1 MGSKDKVDSNNKRL
15 SSTEKKMI
23 WVFLI
28 YSFLIA
34 WGSETT
40 IIVLYRLNLL
50 NEKLMQILYYVLLGA
65 GCGMAPAYAAFIVE
79 RKYAS
84 VTWKG
89 FLKKIFRTDSRKRSF
104 TILILFGAIQFGACV
119 LQEQYTGNPWYLFI
133 LFMPLMIYGGGLEE
147 IGWQGVFQPVLQKRF
162 PFLAAG
168 VIEGIVWSVWHL
180 PLWFIPNSSQSAYSF
195 VAFTLFCIT
204 LGVTLAAAHRIT
216 GSIWVSI
223 LLHAWSNTVLGG
235 MYSLT
240 SLYRFPS
247 AKTLIISVGQIF
259 MVMGILYLY
268 SKKTYFCK
276 SRMV

>member
-1 MGSKDKVDSNNKRL
+1 M
-15 SSTEKKMI
+15 
-23 WVFLI
+23 
-28 YSFLIA
+28 
-34 WGSETT
+34 
-40 IIVLYRLNLL
+40 VLVY
-50 NEKLMQILYYVLLGA
+50 
-65 GCGMAPAYAAFIVE
+65 PFYAIDDLWRGV
-79 RKYAS
+79 
-84 VTWKG
+84 
-89 FLKKIFRTDSRKRSF
+89 
-104 TILILFGAIQFGACV
+104 
-119 LQEQYTGNPWYLFI
+119 
-133 LFMPLMIYGGGLEE
+133 EE
-147 IGWQGVFQPVLQKRF
+147 IGWQGGFQPVLQKRF

-235 MYSLT
+235 MYTLT
-240 SLYRFPS
+240 SLYRFPD
-247 AKTLIISVGQIF
+247 ARTLMISVGQIF

-268 SKKTYFCK
+268 SRRTNFCK